1 MMNKFFAKL
10 VAYFIPLALTH
21 QEETH
26 RKAKLT
32 VGVMLIIAYFNV
44 NYIVISTIIDYPSG
58 IYSQLFLLIV
68 TLVCLWW
75 FRTNVAINTLYLI
88 YFASCSISIA
98 ITVFYSG
105 GFQGVTFPWLAST
118 PIVALLVWSKRGSV
132 FSLFFVIIIQ
142 IVFFYLY
149 QSNYNFPNQ
158 IPQNFEKPFSL
169 TTELGLVLILFWI
182 AFVFENAK
190 NSALNNLNKKNDEL
204 QLEKEKSDKLLLN
217 ILPFEIAEE
226 LKKTGSA
233 VAKQYNNVTVIF
245 TDFVNFTGIS
255 EHLSPTELVDEINRN
270 FTIFDHIIGKHGLEK
285 IKTIGDAYLAV
296 CGLPIDNRDHAQKAI
311 NAALEIRD
319 YLENNKG
326 KFQIRI
332 GIHSGPVVA
341 GIVGVKKYAYDIWGD
356 TVNTAARMEQNSEP
370 GKINISESTFDLV
383 KDHFNFEHRGKI
395 NAKNKGEIN
404 MYFVS

>member
-1 MMNKFFAKL
+1 MNKFFAKL
-10 VAYFIPLALTH
+10 VGYFIPLELTH

-32 VGVMLIIAYFNV
+32 VGVMLIIAYFNI
-44 NYIVISTIIDYPSG
+44 NYIVISTIIGYPSG
-58 IYSQLFLLIV
+58 IYSQLFLLII
-68 TLVCLWW
+68 TLISLWW
-75 FRTNVAINTLYLI
+75 FRTNVAIKTLYLI
-88 YFASCSISIA
+88 YFACCSISIA

-105 GFQGVTFPWLAST
+105 GFKSVTFPWLAST
-118 PIVALLVWSKRGSV
+118 PIVALLVWSKKGST
-132 FSLFFVIIIQ
+132 FSLFFVILIQ

-149 QSNYNFPNQ
+149 QSGYDFPNQ
-158 IPQNFEKPFSL
+158 LKVNFEKPFSL

-182 AFVFENAK
+182 AVVFENAK
-190 NSALNNLNKKNDEL
+190 NTALNSLSKKNDEL
-204 QLEKEKSDKLLLN
+204 KLEKEKSDNLLLN

-233 VAKQYNNVTVIF
+233 VAKQYNNVSVIF

-255 EHLSPTELVDEINRN
+255 ENLTPTELVGELNRN
-270 FTIFDHIIGKHGLEK
+270 FTIFDNIIEKHGLEK
-285 IKTIGDAYLAV
+285 IKTIGDAYMAV
-296 CGLPIDNRDHAQKAI
+296 CGLPIEDPQHAKNAI
-311 NAALEIRD
+311 NAAIEIRD

-370 GKINISESTFDLV
+370 GKINVGESTYHLV
-383 KDHFNFEHRGKI
+383 KDDYTFEHRGKI
-395 NAKNKGEIN
+395 NAKNKGDIN
-404 MYFVS
+404 MYFVN